1 VKTAEPVM
9 MPFGLWT
16 RTGPRNHKLDGVQI
30 PHEKGQFLGKGSPI
44 NCCLSNA
51 LDRPINQFLSSVCL
65 SVCVLVNRSVLE
77 RLRMRL
83 SKVVASKPV
92 ACKTN
97 RKYFA
102 DFRGVR
108 IRVSAVFRLWLP
120 RFSTDQHRVPCTDKI
135 QQCRLCI
142 QW

>member
-1 VKTAEPVM
+1 MM

-16 RTGPRNHKLDGVQI
+16 PTGPRNHKLDGVQI
-30 PHEKGQFLGKGSPI
+30 PHEKGQFWGKGSPI
-44 NCCLSNA
+44 VVYPMHWIDRLISFYRLS
-51 LDRPINQFLSSVCL
+51 DCL

-120 RFSTDQHRVPCTDKI
+120 RFSTDQHRIPCTDNI

-142 QW
+142 QWSMNRK